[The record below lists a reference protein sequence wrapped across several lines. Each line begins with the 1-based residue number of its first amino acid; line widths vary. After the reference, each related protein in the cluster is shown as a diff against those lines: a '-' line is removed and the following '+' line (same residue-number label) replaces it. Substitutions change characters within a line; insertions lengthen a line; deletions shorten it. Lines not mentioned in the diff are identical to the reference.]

1 VSVYA
6 MNMDLEENIKKN
18 IIRVKEYIGI
28 ILEKLQE

>member
-1 VSVYA
+1 